1 MKFQPDT
8 LAGVN
13 AVTRL
18 DAHALWVGPQQHAHS
33 LIVPWRGAVLPLQ
46 ARRLE
51 DLQPADFEAVAALG
65 PEVVI
70 LGTGPTLRFAP
81 PALVRALIERR
92 IGVECMDTG
101 AAGRTYNVLAMEGR
115 KVVGLFLL
123 SAEAATTPG

>member
-18 DAHALWVGPQQHAHS
+18 DPHALWVGPQRHDLS
-33 LIVPWRGAVLPLQ
+33 VVVPWRGEVQPLG
-46 ARRLE
+46 AATFE
-51 DLQPADFEAVAALG
+51 DLRPSHFEAVAALG

-70 LGTGPTLRFAP
+70 LGTGARLRFAP
-81 PALVRALIERR
+81 PPLVRALIERR

-123 SAEAATTPG
+123 AGEGGKPTA